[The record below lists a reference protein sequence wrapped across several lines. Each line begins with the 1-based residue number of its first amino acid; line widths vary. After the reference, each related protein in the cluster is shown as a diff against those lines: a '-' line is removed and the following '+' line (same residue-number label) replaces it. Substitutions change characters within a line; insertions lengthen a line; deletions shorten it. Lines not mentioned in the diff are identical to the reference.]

1 MQGECRTKQK
11 LWFLF
16 FMPSRSLT
24 WAKPKYAR
32 RVESQT
38 CLSFFIIVAAL
49 VKTNKFILSSL
60 AHHFQSAVRLEP
72 SRARKC
78 FLGGTSSSGMGR
90 FSARRLE
97 FSAST
102 AENSKR
108 LADFRLVRF
117 VCRGG
122 FQDIFKV
129 YPAVCYIDLSI

>member
-1 MQGECRTKQK
+1 
-11 LWFLF
+11 
-16 FMPSRSLT
+16 
-24 WAKPKYAR
+24 
-32 RVESQT
+32 
-38 CLSFFIIVAAL
+38 
-49 VKTNKFILSSL
+49 
-60 AHHFQSAVRLEP
+60 
-72 SRARKC
+72 
-78 FLGGTSSSGMGR
+78 MGR

>member
-1 MQGECRTKQK
+1 MQDKTK
-11 LWFLF
+11 
-16 FMPSRSLT
+16 
-24 WAKPKYAR
+24 
-32 RVESQT
+32 
-38 CLSFFIIVAAL
+38 AL
-49 VKTNKFILSSL
+49 VFVFHAEPQPDLGETKVCKVSGKPNLFVLSSL

-97 FSAST
+97 FSAVL

-108 LADFRLVRF
+108 LADFCLVRF

-122 FQDIFKV
+122 FQYIFKV